1 MHIKNILL
9 TGKPGCGKTTLIKQ
23 IIEELGLDAGGFYT
37 LEIRRG
43 GKREG
48 FKIITL
54 DGKEGL
60 LAHVNI
66 RSPYRV
72 SKYGVDIKNLEEIG
86 VKSILDAL
94 EKNKVIVIDE
104 IGKME
109 LFSEQFR
116 NAVLAALDSQSKV
129 LATIMLAANPF
140 ADEIKKRQD
149 VKIFYLTPENRKK
162 VKEEIKAIFQQSL

>member
-149 VKIFYLTPENRKK
+149 VKLFYLTPENRKK

>member
-37 LEIRRG
+37 LEIRRE

-149 VKIFYLTPENRKK
+149 VKLFYLTPENRKK

>member
-1 MHIKNILL
+1 MYIKNILL

-37 LEIRRG
+37 LEIRRRG
-43 GKREG
+43 RREG
-48 FKIITL
+48 FKIVTL
-54 DGKEGL
+54 DEKEGI

-72 SKYGVDIKNLEEIG
+72 SKYGVDIENLEEIG
-86 VKSILDAL
+86 VKSILDSL

-109 LFSEQFR
+109 LFSEKFR
-116 NAVLAALDSQSKV
+116 NAVSAALDSQNKV

-140 ADEIKKRQD
+140 ADEIKRRQD
-149 VKIFYLTPENRKK
+149 VKIFYLTPENRKR
-162 VKEEIKAIFQQSL
+162 VKEEIKAIFQQSP

>member
-37 LEIRRG
+37 LEIRRE

>member
-149 VKIFYLTPENRKK
+149 VKLFYLTPESRKK